1 MAYCKEPLSLYV
13 RHFKR
18 ERGATTD
25 CTYLPNPTALRMK
38 PIICGDK
45 LNLETEN
52 EKSVTGEGAAS
63 GSGAG
68 ALAQAHVSGP
78 RGGLTVTPRSLHMT
92 NTCCE
97 KENTTLALKRHAF
110 IRIFKYDVFPARQVN
125 I

>member
-1 MAYCKEPLSLYV
+1 M
-13 RHFKR
+13 R
-18 ERGATTD
+18 
-25 CTYLPNPTALRMK
+25 

-45 LNLETEN
+45 LKVETEN
-52 EKSVTGEGAAS
+52 EKSVRGEGAAS

-68 ALAQAHVSGP
+68 PGP
-78 RGGLTVTPRSLHMT
+78 CGGLTVTPRSLRMT